1 MKQLSVE
8 IKWALIFFL
17 MTLVWMLLERLV
29 GLHSEHI
36 DKHPVY
42 TNLIAI
48 PAIAVYVFA
57 MKEKRNKIYGGEM
70 TYLQGF
76 KTGIWI
82 TLFVTV
88 LSPLT
93 QLIVSYVI
101 TPDYFKNA
109 INYAVAVE
117 KVSQGDAERYFSIGN
132 YIMQGLM
139 GAPVMGLVTS
149 AIVALFMKRKK
160 KETEL

>member
-8 IKWALIFFL
+8 IKWALLFFV
-17 MTLVWMLLERLV
+17 MTLVWMLMERLV

-36 DKHPVY
+36 DKHPIY
-42 TNLIAI
+42 TNFIAI

-57 MKEKRNKIYGGEM
+57 LTEKRSKIYGGEM

-93 QLIVSYVI
+93 QVIVSYVI

-109 INYAVAVE
+109 INYATAVE
-117 KVSQGDAERYFSIGN
+117 KVSQGDAEKYFSIGN

-149 AIVALFMKRKK
+149 AIVALFTKRKK
-160 KETEL
+160 KIIEH

>member
-1 MKQLSVE
+1 MKKISIE
-8 IKWALIFFL
+8 IKWAVIFFL
-17 MTLVWMLLERLV
+17 MTLVWMLLERLA

-36 DKHPVY
+36 DKHPIY
-42 TNLIAI
+42 TNFIAI

-57 MKEKRNKIYGGEM
+57 LLEKRNKFYGGEM
-70 TYLQGF
+70 TYLQGL

-82 TLFVTV
+82 TLFVTI

-93 QLIVSYVI
+93 QVVVSKLI

-109 INYAVAVE
+109 INYAVAIE
-117 KVSQGDAERYFSIGN
+117 KVSQTEAENYFSLGN

-139 GAPVMGLVTS
+139 GAPVMGVLTTVV
-149 AIVALFMKRKK
+149 VAAFTRRKK
-160 KETEL
+160 V